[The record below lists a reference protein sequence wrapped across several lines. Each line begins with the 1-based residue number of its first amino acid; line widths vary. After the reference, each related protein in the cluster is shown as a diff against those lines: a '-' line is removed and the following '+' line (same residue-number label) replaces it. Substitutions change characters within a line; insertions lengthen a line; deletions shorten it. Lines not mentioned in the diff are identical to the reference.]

1 MPARRITITACG
13 GVAMM
18 TVLAACTRQQET
30 PAEHMQ
36 QHFAR
41 VERVRDAV
49 VAGDLDATRE
59 PARWLAGHDVMEG
72 IPTGWEQHV
81 TQMRRLAQVVVDA
94 RDLATAASATADMG
108 GLCGG
113 CHQSLDEG
121 AQFTIVVV
129 PSEESGVVAHML
141 RHEWAADRLWE
152 GLIGPSDEAWRVGAE
167 ALGEA
172 ALDPQDTP
180 EEVTVLARRVH
191 ELGAQAVETFGFS
204 DRATLYGQLIASCAR
219 CHELMEAGPGTRR
232 GLPGSSRR

>member
-1 MPARRITITACG
+1 MPAGKCTIIACS
-13 GVAMM
+13 GVV
-18 TVLAACTRQQET
+18 TLAAIAACARQPET

-36 QHFAR
+36 EHFAH

-49 VAGDLDATRE
+49 MAGDLDAARR
-59 PARWLAGHDVMEG
+59 PAEWLAGHEVMDG

-81 TQMRRLAQVVVDA
+81 TQMRRLAQMVVDA
-94 RDLATAASATADMG
+94 QDFAAAASATADMG

-129 PSEESGVVAHML
+129 PSEESGVIAHML

-152 GLIGPSDEAWRVGAE
+152 GLIGPSDESWRVGAE

-172 ALDPQDTP
+172 ALEPQDTP
-180 EEVTVLARRVH
+180 EEVGVLARQVH
-191 ELGAQAVETFGFS
+191 ELGAQAAETFGFT
-204 DRATLYGQLIASCAR
+204 DRAALYGRLITSCAR
-219 CHELMEAGPGTRR
+219 CHELMEAGPGTRT
-232 GLPGSSRR
+232 GLPGTTAH